1 MCAVRLKTYGPRDH
15 ERRRALLLA
24 ELSTIG
30 AAATEAG
37 RGSAAP
43 AARRVQFCELRDES
57 KAGAGWD
64 VMVLEDGEPLFS
76 RRYVDERAARFV
88 AESFRQDL
96 LRTGWNAEP

>member
-1 MCAVRLKTYGPRDH
+1 MSDDAPFYSPNCPPSAPRQPKPGEEVWRLQHDG
-15 ERRRALLLA
+15 
-24 ELSTIG
+24 
-30 AAATEAG
+30 
-37 RGSAAP
+37 
-43 AARRVQFCELRDES
+43 RVQFCELRDDS

-76 RRYVDERAARFV
+76 RRYVDERGARFV